1 MQSQRPER
9 NEIGITNK
17 SMARLGKR
25 SSLSK
30 YVGKQKQGS
39 TTITYIE
46 TFQTARNP
54 KFQMN
59 N

>member
-30 YVGKQKQGS
+30 YVGKQGS